1 MNLKNLFIN
10 TITASVLLLFI
21 SFVFFV
27 AGFSAQTSIALAC
40 VLLVLSRFISAPK
53 GALVAGVYREVWKD
67 VVMQQSSAL
76 EKTTFLE
83 SGLIDLSSEVSDVG
97 SEAQAIH
104 LVGYSDL
111 PEVLI
116 NNTTYPI
123 PMQEITGADILV
135 ELDKYQTKVTPI
147 SDDSLYALSHKKIGL
162 VTQFHSQAI
171 VRTKVQKAIHALCP
185 GAETAKMKVLEAS
198 GAVDST
204 GRKRLTWNDVIDLR
218 AWVLSQ
224 GLTGCRLVFSA
235 EHIADLCREDQK
247 FKDQYYNRANG
258 VVFDQLDFEIFDYA
272 GNPFMHITNKTKL
285 AFGAIPT
292 VNHRRVSVMFC
303 PPQSVKANGWYK
315 VYLDEPTAA
324 TQRSEFSARH
334 HFIVLPTGEQA
345 RAAII

>member
-10 TITASVLLLFI
+10 AITAAVLFFFI
-21 SFVFFV
+21 TLIFFA
-27 AGFSAQTSIALAC
+27 AGISPEASISIAG
-40 VLLVLSRFISAPK
+40 VLLVMSRFISVPK
-53 GALVAGVYREVWKD
+53 GSLVAGVYRETWKD
-67 VVMQQSSAL
+67 VVVQQSTAL
-76 EKTTFLE
+76 EKATFLE
-83 SGLIDLSSEVSDVG
+83 SGFIDLSSEVSNVG
-97 SEAQAIH
+97 SESQAIH

-123 PMQEITGADILV
+123 PTQEITGADILV

-198 GAVDST
+198 GTVDST

-258 VVFDQLDFEIFDYA
+258 VVFNQLDFEIFDYA
-272 GNPFMHITNKTKL
+272 GNPFVHTTNKTKL

-292 VNHRRVSVMFC
+292 ANHRRASVMFC
-303 PPQSVKANGWYK
+303 PQQTAKANGWYK